1 MADYQVRKYI
11 AWYHHMALVMM
22 AMHYIPKKRQEKK
35 EEIPLFSA
43 RDVRPQ
49 PIVILLS
56 QGVNI
61 EEEIKQMH
69 FRHIQREKI

>member
-1 MADYQVRKYI
+1 MVPPHGISNDGN
-11 AWYHHMALVMM
+11 AL
-22 AMHYIPKKRQEKK
+22 YTQEATRKK

-43 RDVRPQ
+43 RDVRLQ
-49 PIVILLS
+49 TIVILLS

-69 FRHIQREKI
+69 FKHIQREKI